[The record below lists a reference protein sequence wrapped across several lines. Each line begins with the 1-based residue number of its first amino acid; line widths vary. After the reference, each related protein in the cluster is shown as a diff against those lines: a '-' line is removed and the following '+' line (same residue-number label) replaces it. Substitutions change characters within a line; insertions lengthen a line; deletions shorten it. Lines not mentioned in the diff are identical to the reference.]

1 MALEDK
7 DLFSAIF
14 NKYSDQPIEFV
25 MEQYEKAKN
34 INLEIERRQSLRGYV
49 DITPPSI
56 PQNTGEV
63 NSSRHCT
70 FIGADNHQVIVVCSE
85 IGHMSQ
91 KRFQKLISREEIV
104 KPFQWNGILHS
115 WVVSVKG
122 NDIGDSHITELFQC

>member
-1 MALEDK
+1 MGDDGILAVD
-7 DLFSAIF
+7 DDGIIPA
-14 NKYSDQPIEFV
+14 FV
-25 MEQYEKAKN
+25 EHSH
-34 INLEIERRQSLRGYV
+34 IH
-49 DITPPSI
+49 T
-56 PQNTGEV
+56 QNTGEV